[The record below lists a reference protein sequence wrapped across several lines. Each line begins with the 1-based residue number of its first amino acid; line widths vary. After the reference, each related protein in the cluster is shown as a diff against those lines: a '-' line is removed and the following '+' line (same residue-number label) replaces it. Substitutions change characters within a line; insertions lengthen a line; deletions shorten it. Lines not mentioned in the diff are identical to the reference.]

1 MNDRITATMSESELL
16 FTHRFIHLLQTMH
29 RILYLLISI
38 SLLITGCTSS
48 DDKQKEQKAVSD
60 TITQFVKTDVH
71 HARGFEIKYFK
82 DFKLVSIIN
91 PFGGKGDT
99 LQYILQ
105 KKGAAM
111 PDGYPR
117 AQQIEIPVKN
127 LVAMSSM
134 HVGLLGF
141 LDAENV
147 LTGLGSLQYVYS
159 PKVIALIK
167 AGKIAEV
174 GRDQGLNDEKVIEM
188 RPDLVMTIGNPGGKM
203 DHYRMLKEAGIPVLI
218 NSEWVEQTPL
228 ARAEWVKLMA
238 ALLDKEALVNE
249 KFAQVESEYA
259 RLSVLAKKA
268 DTKPTVLSGLNT
280 KDAWFLPAGNSYMA
294 RFFEDA
300 GADYHWQSTP
310 ATGSL
315 PLSFEAVYPFAL
327 TADYWLNVGFDS
339 RDTRKSI
346 IAQDARYADFKA
358 TRTGKLY
365 SYNRLVSD
373 RGSNDFFESGSVNPH
388 TVLADMIRIF
398 HPELLPN
405 HQLVYY
411 KQLPE

>member
-1 MNDRITATMSESELL
+1 
-16 FTHRFIHLLQTMH
+16 MH
-29 RILYLLISI
+29 RILCLLIFT
-38 SLLITGCTSS
+38 SLLIQSCRTSGNE
-48 DDKQKEQKAVSD
+48 QKEQTATSD
-60 TITQFVKTDVH
+60 TTTQFVKTQVH
-71 HARGFEIKYFK
+71 HACGFKIGYFK
-82 DFKLVSIIN
+82 DYKLLSIIN
-91 PFGGKGDT
+91 PFGGQGDT
-99 LQYILQ
+99 LRYILQ
-105 KKGAAM
+105 KKGATM
-111 PDGYPR
+111 PDGYPH
-117 AQQIEIPVKN
+117 AQRIEIPVKS

-167 AGKIAEV
+167 AGKIVEV

-203 DHYRMLKEAGIPVLI
+203 DHYRILREAGIPVLI

-238 ALLDKEALVNE
+238 ALLDKEELVNN
-249 KFAQVESEYA
+249 KFAQAEAEYA
-259 RLSVLAKKA
+259 RLSALAQKA
-268 DTKPTVLSGLNT
+268 AKKPTVLSGLNT
-280 KDAWFLPAGNSYMA
+280 KDAWFMPAGNSYMA
-294 RFFEDA
+294 RFFKDA
-300 GADYHWQSTP
+300 GADYHWHDAP

-327 TADYWLNVGFDS
+327 TADYWLNVGFDTH
-339 RDTRKSI
+339 DTRKGI

-358 TRTGKLY
+358 TQTGKLY

-373 RGSNDFFESGSVNPH
+373 QGSNDFFESGSVNPH
-388 TVLADMIRIF
+388 LVLADMIRIF
-398 HPELLPN
+398 HPDLLPG

-411 KQLPE
+411 KQLP

>member
-1 MNDRITATMSESELL
+1 MSK
-16 FTHRFIHLLQTMH
+16 
-29 RILYLLISI
+29 ILYLLIFI
-38 SLLITGCTSS
+38 GLLIQGCGPSGH
-48 DDKQKEQKAVSD
+48 EQQEQQAPADS
-60 TITQFVKTDVH
+60 TTLFVKTEIH
-71 HARGFEIKYFK
+71 HARGFNIAYFK

-105 KKGAAM
+105 KKGTAM
-111 PDGYPR
+111 PAGYPR
-117 AQQIEIPVKN
+117 AQRIEIPVKS
-127 LVAMSSM
+127 LAAMSSM

-141 LDAENV
+141 LDAEHV

-159 PKVIALIK
+159 PKVIGLIK

-188 RPDLVMTIGNPGGKM
+188 RPGLVMTIGNPGGKM
-203 DHYRMLKEAGIPVLI
+203 DHYRILKEAGIPVLI

-238 ALLDKEALVNE
+238 ALLDKEELVNQ
-249 KFAQVESEYA
+249 KFTQIETEYE
-259 RLSVLAKKA
+259 RLSALAQKA
-268 DTKPTVLSGLNT
+268 ATKPTVLSGLNT
-280 KDAWFLPAGNSYMA
+280 KDAWFLPGGNSYMA
-294 RFFEDA
+294 RFFKDA
-300 GADYHWQSTP
+300 GADYHWGATP
-310 ATGSL
+310 GQGSL

-327 TADYWLNVGFDS
+327 TADYWLNVGFDTH
-339 RDTRKSI
+339 DTRKSI
-346 IAQDARYADFKA
+346 IAQDTRYADFKA
-358 TRTGKLY
+358 VRTARLY
-365 SYNRLVSD
+365 SYNRLVNEQ
-373 RGSNDFFESGSVNPH
+373 GSNDFFESGSVNPH

-398 HPELLPN
+398 HPELLPD

>member
-1 MNDRITATMSESELL
+1 MSECVNLGHSPIHPFEIMPKIL
-16 FTHRFIHLLQTMH
+16 HLL
-29 RILYLLISI
+29 ILFALLIQ
-38 SLLITGCTSS
+38 GCNSGRHE
-48 DDKQKEQKAVSD
+48 QKEQGAAAD
-60 TITQFVKTDVH
+60 TVTAFVKTEIH
-71 HARGFEIKYFK
+71 HAKGFEIKYFK
-82 DFKLVSIIN
+82 DFKLVNIIN

-105 KKGAAM
+105 KKGTAL
-111 PDGYPR
+111 PDGYPG
-117 AQQIEIPVKN
+117 AQRIEIPVNN

-141 LDAENV
+141 LDAEQV

-159 PKVIALIK
+159 PKVIAMIK
-167 AGKIAEV
+167 AGEIAEV
-174 GRDQGLNDEKVIEM
+174 GRDQGLNNEKVIEM
-188 RPDLVMTIGNPGGKM
+188 RPGLVMTIGNPGGKM
-203 DHYRMLKEAGIPVLI
+203 DHYHTLKEAGIPVLI

-238 ALLDKEALVNE
+238 ALLDKEALVNK
-249 KFAQVESEYA
+249 KFANVEAEYE
-259 RLSVLAKKA
+259 RLSILARKA
-268 DTKPTVLSGLNT
+268 TKKPTVLSGLNT
-280 KDAWFLPAGNSYMA
+280 KDAWFMPAGNSYMA
-294 RFFEDA
+294 RFFQDA
-300 GADYHWQSTP
+300 GADYHWHDSP

-346 IAQDARYADFKA
+346 IAQDSRYADFQA

-365 SYNRLVSD
+365 SYNRLVND
-373 RGSNDFFESGSVNPH
+373 QGSNDFFESGSVNPH
-388 TVLADMIRIF
+388 SVLADMIRIF
-398 HPELLPN
+398 HPGLLPG
-405 HQLVYY
+405 HQLIYY

>member
-1 MNDRITATMSESELL
+1 MSK
-16 FTHRFIHLLQTMH
+16 
-29 RILYLLISI
+29 ILCLLIFI
-38 SLLITGCTSS
+38 TLLIQGCGSS
-48 DDKQKEQKAVSD
+48 GNEQKEQTAAAD
-60 TITQFVKTDVH
+60 TATGFVKTEVH
-71 HARGFEIKYFK
+71 HARGFEIRYFK
-82 DFKLVSIIN
+82 NFKLVSIVN
-91 PFGGKGDT
+91 PFGGQGDT

-111 PDGYPR
+111 PGGYPR
-117 AQQIEIPVKN
+117 AERIEIPVKS
-127 LVAMSSM
+127 LAAMSSM

-203 DHYRMLKEAGIPVLI
+203 DHYRTLKEAGIPVLI

-238 ALLDKEALVNE
+238 ALLDKEELVNE
-249 KFAQVESEYA
+249 KFAEVETEYERFSA
-259 RLSVLAKKA
+259 LALKA
-268 DTKPTVLSGLNT
+268 AKKPTVLSGLNT
-280 KDAWFLPAGNSYMA
+280 KDAWFLPGGNSYMS
-294 RFFEDA
+294 RFFKDA
-300 GADYHWQSTP
+300 GAGYHWQDTP

-339 RDTRKSI
+339 HDTRKSI
-346 IAQDARYADFKA
+346 IAQDTRYADFKA
-358 TRTGKLY
+358 TRTGKLF
-365 SYNRLVSD
+365 SYNRRVSD
-373 RGSNDFFESGSVNPH
+373 QGSNDFFESASVNPH
-388 TVLADMIRIF
+388 IVLADMIRIF
-398 HPELLPN
+398 HPDLLPD

>member
-1 MNDRITATMSESELL
+1 MP
-16 FTHRFIHLLQTMH
+16 

-38 SLLITGCTSS
+38 SLLVSGCTSS
-48 DDKQKEQKAVSD
+48 GDKQKEQQAAAD

-71 HARGFEIKYFK
+71 HARGFDIKYFK

-99 LQYILQ
+99 LQYVLQ
-105 KKGAAM
+105 KKGVAM
-111 PDGYPR
+111 PDGYAS
-117 AQQIEIPVKN
+117 AQRIEIPVKS

-134 HVGLLGF
+134 HIGLLGF
-141 LDAENV
+141 LDSENV

-167 AGKIAEV
+167 AGKIVEV

-188 RPDLVMTIGNPGGKM
+188 RPGLVMTIGNPGGKM
-203 DHYRMLKEAGIPVLI
+203 DHYRILKEAGIPVLI
-218 NSEWVEQTPL
+218 NSEWVERTPL

-238 ALLDKEALVNE
+238 ALLDKEELVNQ
-249 KFAQVESEYA
+249 KFTQIENEYE
-259 RLSVLAKKA
+259 RLSALAQKA
-268 DTKPTVLSGLNT
+268 VTKPTVLSGLNT
-280 KDAWFLPAGNSYMA
+280 KDAWFLPGGNSYMA
-294 RFFEDA
+294 RFFKDA
-300 GADYHWQSTP
+300 GAYYPWQNDP
-310 ATGSL
+310 AAESL

-327 TADYWLNVGFDS
+327 NADYWLNVGFDS

-346 IAQDARYADFKA
+346 IAQDTRYADFKA
-358 TRTGKLY
+358 VRAGRLY
-365 SYNRLVSD
+365 SYNRLVNEQ
-373 RGSNDFFESGSVNPH
+373 GSNDFFESGSVNPH

-398 HPELLPN
+398 HPELLPD

>member
-1 MNDRITATMSESELL
+1 M
-16 FTHRFIHLLQTMH
+16 F
-29 RILYLLISI
+29 RILCLLIFI
-38 SLLITGCTSS
+38 SLLVQGCGPSGNN
-48 DDKQKEQKAVSD
+48 QKEQTAAGD
-60 TITQFVKTDVH
+60 TATQFVKTEIH
-71 HARGFEIKYFK
+71 HARGFGIKYFK
-82 DFKLVSIIN
+82 DFKLVNIIN
-91 PFGGKGDT
+91 PFGGQGDT

-111 PDGYPR
+111 PNGYPR
-117 AQQIEIPVKN
+117 AQRIEIPVKS

-134 HVGLLGF
+134 HIGLLGF
-141 LDAENV
+141 LDAEQV
-147 LTGLGSLQYVYS
+147 LTGLGNLQYVYS
-159 PKVIALIK
+159 PKVIGLIN

-188 RPDLVMTIGNPGGKM
+188 HPDLVMTIGNPGGKM
-203 DHYRMLKEAGIPVLI
+203 DHYRTLKEAGIPVLI
-218 NSEWVEQTPL
+218 NSEWVERTPL

-249 KFAQVESEYA
+249 KFAQVASEYE
-259 RLSVLAKKA
+259 RLAALAGKTTK
-268 DTKPTVLSGLNT
+268 KPTVLSGLNT
-280 KDAWFLPAGNSYMA
+280 KDAWFMPGGDSYMA
-294 RFFEDA
+294 RFFKDA
-300 GADYHWQSTP
+300 GADYQWRDTP

-327 TADYWLNVGFDS
+327 KADYWLNVGFDS

-358 TRTGKLY
+358 TQTGRLY
-365 SYNRLVSD
+365 SYNGLVSD

-388 TVLADMIRIF
+388 KVLADMIRIF
-398 HPELLPN
+398 HPDLLPE

>member
-1 MNDRITATMSESELL
+1 MS
-16 FTHRFIHLLQTMH
+16 
-29 RILYLLISI
+29 RILCLLIFI
-38 SLLITGCTSS
+38 SLLIQGCTSS
-48 DDKQKEQKAVSD
+48 GNEQHDQKTPAD
-60 TITQFVKTDVH
+60 TVTSFVKTEIH
-71 HARGFEIKYFK
+71 HARGFGIKYFK
-82 DFKLVSIIN
+82 DFKLVNIIN
-91 PFGGKGDT
+91 PFGGQGDT

-105 KKGAAM
+105 KKGAA
-111 PDGYPR
+111 PPSGYPR
-117 AQQIEIPVKN
+117 AQRIEIPVKS
-127 LVAMSSM
+127 LAAMSSM
-134 HVGLLGF
+134 HIGLLGF

-147 LTGLGSLQYVYS
+147 LAGLGSLQYVYS
-159 PKVIALIK
+159 PKVIELIR
-167 AGKIAEV
+167 AGKIVEV

-188 RPDLVMTIGNPGGKM
+188 HPDLVMTVGNPGGKM
-203 DHYRMLKEAGIPVLI
+203 DHYRTLKEAGIPVLI

-238 ALLDKEALVNE
+238 ALLDKEALVNQ
-249 KFAQVESEYA
+249 KFAQVASEYERLAALA
-259 RLSVLAKKA
+259 RKAAK
-268 DTKPTVLSGLNT
+268 KPTVLSGLNT
-280 KDAWFLPAGNSYMA
+280 RDAWFMPAGDSYMA
-294 RFFEDA
+294 RFFKDA
-300 GADYHWQSTP
+300 GADYQWYDTP

-327 TADYWLNVGFDS
+327 KADYWLNVGFDS

-358 TRTGKLY
+358 TQTGRLY

-373 RGSNDFFESGSVNPH
+373 QGSNDFFESGSVNPH

-398 HPELLPN
+398 HPDLLPG

>member
-1 MNDRITATMSESELL
+1 MSK
-16 FTHRFIHLLQTMH
+16 
-29 RILYLLISI
+29 ILCLLIFTG
-38 SLLITGCTSS
+38 LLIQGCGPSGHE
-48 DDKQKEQKAVSD
+48 QKEQTATADS
-60 TITQFVKTDVH
+60 TNRFVQTEIH
-71 HARGFEIKYFK
+71 HARGFNIAYFK

-105 KKGAAM
+105 KNGAAM
-111 PDGYPR
+111 STGYPR
-117 AQQIEIPVKN
+117 AQRIEIPVKS
-127 LVAMSSM
+127 LAAMSSM

-141 LDAENV
+141 LDAEHV

-159 PKVIALIK
+159 PKVIGMIK
-167 AGKIAEV
+167 AGKIVEV

-203 DHYRMLKEAGIPVLI
+203 DHYRVLKEAGIPVLI

-249 KFAQVESEYA
+249 KFTQIENEYE
-259 RLSVLAKKA
+259 RLSALAQKA
-268 DTKPTVLSGLNT
+268 AKKPTVLSGLNT
-280 KDAWFLPAGNSYMA
+280 KDAWFLPGGNSYMA
-294 RFFEDA
+294 RFFKDA
-300 GADYHWQSTP
+300 GADYQWQNDPT
-310 ATGSL
+310 AGSL

-339 RDTRKSI
+339 HDTRKTI

-358 TRTGKLY
+358 VRTGMLY
-365 SYNRLVSD
+365 SYNRLVNEQ
-373 RGSNDFFESGSVNPH
+373 GSNDFFESGSVNPH

-398 HPELLPN
+398 HPELLPD

>member
-1 MNDRITATMSESELL
+1 MDESTAPL
-16 FTHRFIHLLQTMH
+16 RLQTMSK
-29 RILYLLISI
+29 LLCLLII
-38 SLLITGCTSS
+38 CTGLIIQGCNSS
-48 DDKQKEQKAVSD
+48 GDKQKEQAAAAAAD
-60 TITQFVKTDVH
+60 TATQFVKTRIH
-71 HARGFEIKYFK
+71 HARGFEIRYFK
-82 DFKLVSIIN
+82 DFKLVNIIN
-91 PFGGKGDT
+91 PFGGQGDT

-111 PDGYPR
+111 PEGYPR
-117 AQQIEIPVKN
+117 AQRIEIPVKS
-127 LVAMSSM
+127 LAAMSSM

-147 LTGLGSLQYVYS
+147 LTALGSVQYVYS
-159 PKVIALIK
+159 PKVVALIN
-167 AGKIAEV
+167 AGKITEV

-188 RPDLVMTIGNPGGKM
+188 QPDLVMTIGNPGGKM
-203 DHYRMLKEAGIPVLI
+203 DHYRILKEAGIPVLI

-249 KFAQVESEYA
+249 KFAKVEAEYE
-259 RLSVLAKKA
+259 RLSLLAQKSA
-268 DTKPTVLSGLNT
+268 PKPTVLSGLNT
-280 KDAWFLPAGNSYMA
+280 KDAWFMPAGNSYMA
-294 RFFEDA
+294 RFFRDA
-300 GADYHWQSTP
+300 GADYHWHDSP
-310 ATGSL
+310 AAGSL

-327 TADYWLNVGFDS
+327 SADYWLNVGFDP

-346 IAQDARYADFKA
+346 LAQDARYADFKA
-358 TRTGKLY
+358 TKAGRLY
-365 SYNRLVSD
+365 SYNRLVND

-398 HPELLPN
+398 HPELLPG

>member
-1 MNDRITATMSESELL
+1 MPKLP
-16 FTHRFIHLLQTMH
+16 
-29 RILYLLISI
+29 YLLILLV
-38 SLLITGCTSS
+38 LLIQSCNSS
-48 DDKQKEQKAVSD
+48 GDEQKEQTFAAD
-60 TITQFVKTDVH
+60 TVTQFVKTEIH
-71 HARGFEIKYFK
+71 HARGFEIRYFK

-91 PFGGKGDT
+91 PFGGQGDT

-111 PDGYPR
+111 PNGYPG
-117 AQQIEIPVKN
+117 AQRIEIPVKS

-147 LTGLGSLQYVYS
+147 LTALGSLQYVYS
-159 PKVIALIK
+159 PKVIALIR
-167 AGKIAEV
+167 AGKITEV

-203 DHYRMLKEAGIPVLI
+203 DHYRVLKEAGIPVLI

-249 KFAQVESEYA
+249 KFAQVEAEYE
-259 RLSVLAKKA
+259 RLSLLAQKA
-268 DTKPTVLSGLNT
+268 AKKPTVFSGLNT
-280 KDAWFLPAGNSYMA
+280 KDAWFMPAGNSYMA
-294 RFFEDA
+294 RFFRDA
-300 GADYHWQSTP
+300 GADYHWHDSP

-358 TRTGKLY
+358 TRTGRLY
-365 SYNRLVSD
+365 SYNRLVND
-373 RGSNDFFESGSVNPH
+373 QGSNDFFESGSVNPH
-388 TVLADMIRIF
+388 TVLADLVRIF
-398 HPELLPN
+398 HPELLPD

>member
-1 MNDRITATMSESELL
+1 MS
-16 FTHRFIHLLQTMH
+16 
-29 RILYLLISI
+29 RILCLLIFI
-38 SLLITGCTSS
+38 SLLIQGCTSS
-48 DDKQKEQKAVSD
+48 GNEQHDQKTPAD
-60 TITQFVKTDVH
+60 TVTPFVKTEIH
-71 HARGFEIKYFK
+71 HARGFGIKYFK
-82 DFKLVSIIN
+82 DFKLVNIIN
-91 PFGGKGDT
+91 PFGGQGDT

-105 KKGAAM
+105 KKGAT
-111 PDGYPR
+111 PPSGYPH
-117 AQQIEIPVKN
+117 AQRIEIPVKS
-127 LVAMSSM
+127 LAAMSSM
-134 HVGLLGF
+134 HIGLLGF

-147 LTGLGSLQYVYS
+147 LAGLGSLQYVYS
-159 PKVIALIK
+159 PKVIELIR
-167 AGKIAEV
+167 AGKIVEV

-188 RPDLVMTIGNPGGKM
+188 HPDLVMTVGNPGGKM
-203 DHYRMLKEAGIPVLI
+203 DHYRTLKEAGIPVLI

-238 ALLDKEALVNE
+238 ALLDKEALVNQ
-249 KFAQVESEYA
+249 KFAQVASEYERLAALA
-259 RLSVLAKKA
+259 RKAAK
-268 DTKPTVLSGLNT
+268 KPTVLSGLNT
-280 KDAWFLPAGNSYMA
+280 RDAWFMPAGGSYMA
-294 RFFEDA
+294 RFFKDA
-300 GADYHWQSTP
+300 GADYQWYDTP

-327 TADYWLNVGFDS
+327 KADYWLNVGFDS

-358 TRTGKLY
+358 TQTGRLY

-373 RGSNDFFESGSVNPH
+373 QGSNDFFESGSVNPH

-398 HPELLPN
+398 HPDLLPG

>member
-1 MNDRITATMSESELL
+1 MP
-16 FTHRFIHLLQTMH
+16 
-29 RILYLLISI
+29 RILCLLIFI
-38 SLLITGCTSS
+38 SLVIQGCTHSG
-48 DDKQKEQKAVSD
+48 DKQRKQQAAAD
-60 TITQFVKTDVH
+60 TVTWFIKTDIH
-71 HARGFEIKYFK
+71 HARGFRIEYFK

-91 PFGGKGDT
+91 PFGGEGDT

-111 PDGYPR
+111 PDGYSR
-117 AQQIEIPVKN
+117 AQRIEIPVKN

-141 LDAENV
+141 LNAEEV

-159 PKVIALIK
+159 PKVISLIK

-188 RPDLVMTIGNPGGKM
+188 RPGLVMTIGNPGGKM
-203 DHYRMLKEAGIPVLI
+203 DHYRILKEAGIPVLI

-228 ARAEWVKLMA
+228 GRAEWVKLMA
-238 ALLDKEALVNE
+238 ALLDKEVLVNE
-249 KFAQVESEYA
+249 KFAQVEAEYE
-259 RLSVLAKKA
+259 RLSALTQKAK
-268 DTKPTVLSGLNT
+268 TKPTVLSGLNT

-300 GADYHWQSTP
+300 GADYHWHNTP

-339 RDTRKSI
+339 HDTRKSI

-373 RGSNDFFESGSVNPH
+373 QGSNDFFESGSVNPH

-398 HPELLPN
+398 HPGLLPD

>member
-1 MNDRITATMSESELL
+1 MPRIS
-16 FTHRFIHLLQTMH
+16 HLL
-29 RILYLLISI
+29 LLLTLVIQ
-38 SLLITGCTSS
+38 GCNSNRN
-48 DDKQKEQKAVSD
+48 EQQEQIAVND
-60 TITQFVKTDVH
+60 TITGFTKTEIH
-71 HARGFEIKYFK
+71 HAKGFSIQYFK

-91 PFGGKGDT
+91 PFGGEGDT

-105 KKGAAM
+105 KKGAAL
-111 PDGYPR
+111 PGGYPR
-117 AQQIEIPVKN
+117 AQRIEVPVTN

-159 PKVIALIK
+159 PKVIASIK
-167 AGKIAEV
+167 AGKIAGV

-188 RPDLVMTIGNPGGKM
+188 QPGLVMTIGNPGGNM

-249 KFAQVESEYA
+249 KFAQVEAEYE
-259 RLSVLAKKA
+259 RLSALASNA
-268 DTKPTVLSGLNT
+268 TPKPTVLSGLNT
-280 KDAWFLPAGNSYMA
+280 KDAWFMPAGNSYMA
-294 RFFEDA
+294 RFFKDA
-300 GADYHWQSTP
+300 GADYHWHDSP

-346 IAQDARYADFKA
+346 LAQDSRYGDFKA
-358 TRTGKLY
+358 MKTGRVY
-365 SYNRLVSD
+365 SYNRRVSEQ
-373 RGSNDFFESGSVNPH
+373 GSNDFFESGSVNPH
-388 TVLADMIRIF
+388 TVLADLIRIF
-398 HPELLPN
+398 HPELLPE

>member
-1 MNDRITATMSESELL
+1 MSK
-16 FTHRFIHLLQTMH
+16 ILQ
-29 RILYLLISI
+29 LLI
-38 SLLITGCTSS
+38 LLALVIHGCTSS
-48 DDKQKEQKAVSD
+48 GDKRREQQAPSD
-60 TITQFVKTDVH
+60 SITPFVKTEIH
-71 HARGFEIKYFK
+71 HARGFKIYYFK

-91 PFGGKGDT
+91 PFGGQSDT

-105 KKGAAM
+105 KKNAAM
-111 PDGYPR
+111 PAGYPR
-117 AQQIEIPVKN
+117 AQRIEIPVKS
-127 LVAMSSM
+127 LAGMSSM

-147 LTGLGSLQYVYS
+147 LTALGSLQYVYS
-159 PKVIALIK
+159 PKVIGMIK

-174 GRDQGLNDEKVIEM
+174 GRDQGLNDEKIIEM
-188 RPDLVMTIGNPGGKM
+188 QPGLVMTIGNPGGKM
-203 DHYRMLKEAGIPVLI
+203 DHYRTLKEAGIPVLI

-238 ALLDKEALVNE
+238 ALLDKEELVNK
-249 KFAQVESEYA
+249 KFAQIETEYQ
-259 RLSVLAKKA
+259 RLSALAQKA
-268 DTKPTVLSGLNT
+268 TKKPTVLSGLNT
-280 KDAWFLPAGNSYMA
+280 KDAWFLPSGNSYMA
-294 RFFEDA
+294 RFFKDA
-300 GADYHWQSTP
+300 GADYHWGASP

-327 TADYWLNVGFDS
+327 VADYWLNVGFDS

-358 TRTGKLY
+358 VRTGRLY
-365 SYNRLVSD
+365 SYNRLVNA
-373 RGSNDFFESGSVNPH
+373 RGSNDFFESGSLNPH

-398 HPELLPN
+398 HPELLPD